1 MMITEDIVKEITTVT
16 VTETETEITV
26 ESFGGD
32 VVENSE
38 PETVINVSDLNEYIS
53 VIADNTTEIKQ
64 QTQVEIVLI
73 FAVICV
79 IGVVCGLLGALTWR
93 SNIK

>member
-1 MMITEDIVKEITTVT
+1 MFVENENITES
-16 VTETETEITV
+16 VTETETEVETTV
-26 ESFGGD
+26 ESFGGSD
-32 VVENSE
+32 YDNSE
-38 PETVINVSDLNEYIS
+38 LETSVNVLELNEYVS

-93 SNIK
+93 SNKNG

>member
-16 VTETETEITV
+16 VTETETETTV

-38 PETVINVSDLNEYIS
+38 LETSVNVSELNEYIS
-53 VIADNTTEIKQ
+53 VIAYNTTEIKQ
-64 QTQVEIVLI
+64 QTHVEIVLI

-93 SNIK
+93 SK